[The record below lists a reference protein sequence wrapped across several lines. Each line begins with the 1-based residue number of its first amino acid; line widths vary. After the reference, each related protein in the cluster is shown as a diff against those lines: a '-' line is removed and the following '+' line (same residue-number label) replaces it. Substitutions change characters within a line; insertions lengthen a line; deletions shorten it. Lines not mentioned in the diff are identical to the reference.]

1 MIRAYDEMYLDD
13 AMECLGAAVEYAVLF
28 CDMDGQEF
36 LNLFV
41 ASGVANEFGRG
52 NVKFIS
58 GMSGI
63 ELARHILKICGME
76 VSQHTDALHID
87 YPPEYWCGWI
97 LAYYQWHTG
106 KSFAAIC
113 RQIKFQM
120 LMDVYGVLH
129 EADPSKAVDVFDQI
143 MAQQGETNLAYYRK
157 MKGLSQSQLAKASGV
172 SIRSIQLFEQRR
184 NNINNAQYNHLI
196 AIARALGCEVKDLLE

>member
-13 AMECLGAAVEYAVLF
+13 AMECLGSAVEYAVLF
-28 CDMDGQEF
+28 CDMDGQVF
-36 LNLFV
+36 LDLFV
-41 ASGVANEFGRG
+41 ASGVADEFGRG

-63 ELARHILKICGME
+63 ELARHVLKICGME
-76 VSQHTDALHID
+76 VSEYTDAMHTD

-97 LAYYQWHTG
+97 LAYYQWDSG

-113 RQIKFQM
+113 RQIKFPM

-143 MAQQGETNLAYYRK
+143 MARKEKTNLAYYRK

-172 SIRSIQLFEQRR
+172 SVRSIQLFEQRKS
-184 NNINNAQYNHLI
+184 NINNAQYNHLS
-196 AIARALGCEVKDLLE
+196 AIAKVLGCEVADLLE

>member
-28 CDMDGQEF
+28 RDMDGQLF
-36 LNLFV
+36 LDLFV
-41 ASGVANEFGRG
+41 ASGVADEFGRG

-63 ELARHILKICGME
+63 ELTRHILKICGMDVNE
-76 VSQHTDALHID
+76 HTDALHIN

-97 LAYYQWHTG
+97 LAYYQWHSG
-106 KSFAAIC
+106 KSFASIC
-113 RQIKFQM
+113 RQIKFPM

-129 EADPSKAVDVFDQI
+129 EADPSKAVDVFEQI
-143 MAQQGETNLAYYRK
+143 MARKEETNLAYYRK
-157 MKGLSQSQLAKASGV
+157 MKGLSQSQLAKESGV
-172 SIRSIQLFEQRR
+172 SVRSIQLFEQRKSK
-184 NNINNAQYNHLI
+184 INNAQYNHLS
-196 AIARALGCEVKDLLE
+196 AIAKVLGCEVGDLLE

>member
-13 AMECLGAAVEYAVLF
+13 AMDCLGAAVEYATLS
-28 CDMDGQEF
+28 CGLGGQAF
-36 LNLFV
+36 LDLFV
-41 ASGVANEFGRG
+41 ASGVAYEFGRG

-63 ELARHILKICGME
+63 ELARHILRKCGME
-76 VSQHTDALHID
+76 AGEHTDTAHID

-97 LAYYQWHTG
+97 LAYYQWYTG
-106 KSFAAIC
+106 KSFTSIC
-113 RQIKFQM
+113 RQIKFDM

-129 EADPSKAVDVFDQI
+129 EADPSKAVDVFDAI
-143 MAQQGETNLAYYRK
+143 MAQKAETNLAYYRK

-172 SIRSIQLFEQRR
+172 SVRSIQLFEQRKS
-184 NNINNAQYNHLI
+184 NINNAQFNHLS
-196 AIARALGCEVKDLLE
+196 AIAKTLGCEVEDLLE